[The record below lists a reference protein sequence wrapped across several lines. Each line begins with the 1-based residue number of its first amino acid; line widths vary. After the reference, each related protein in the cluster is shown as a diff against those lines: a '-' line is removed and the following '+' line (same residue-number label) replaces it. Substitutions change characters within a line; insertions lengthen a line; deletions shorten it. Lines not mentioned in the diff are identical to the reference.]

1 MTIVNG
7 SMVKNRKELIIYKAL
22 ELYLLNGYENVSITD
37 LQSALNMG
45 RGTMYYYFKN
55 KDEIYIEI
63 VNRFFLR
70 PKQEMLRMKD
80 DIRVPEMIDAL
91 LRYFRFL
98 EENLMELEQRNINTS
113 NVIMLLYSAYHRF
126 PELYRRAHKL
136 YATEQSMWLRALRN
150 SMIAGEV
157 RRDLPLEETAALFTQ
172 VKDGYDAGRSGMQMD
187 FNMVRRQYQLLYS
200 LISAQQK

>member
-1 MTIVNG
+1 
-7 SMVKNRKELIIYKAL
+7 MVKDRKEHIIYKAL

-70 PKQEMLRMKD
+70 PKQEMLRLKD
-80 DIRVPEMIDAL
+80 DIRVPEMIEAL

-98 EENLMELEQRNINTS
+98 EDNLMELEQRNINTS
-113 NVIMLLYSAYHRF
+113 NVIMLLYTAYHRF
-126 PELYRRAHKL
+126 PDLYRRAHRL
-136 YATEQSMWLRALRN
+136 YATEQSMWQRALRN
-150 SMIAGEV
+150 SMVAGEV

-187 FNMVRRQYQLLYS
+187 FDMVRKQYELLYS
-200 LISAQQK
+200 LIQTPKATI

>member
-1 MTIVNG
+1 
-7 SMVKNRKELIIYKAL
+7 MVKDRKEHIIYKAL

-70 PKQEMLRMKD
+70 PKQEMLRLKD
-80 DIRVPEMIDAL
+80 DIRVPEMIEAL

-113 NVIMLLYSAYHRF
+113 NVIMLLYTAYHRF
-126 PELYRRAHKL
+126 PDLYRRAHRL
-136 YATEQSMWLRALRN
+136 YATEQSMWQRALRN
-150 SMIAGEV
+150 SMVAGEV

-187 FNMVRRQYQLLYS
+187 FDMVRKQYELLYS
-200 LISAQQK
+200 LIQTPKATI

>member
-1 MTIVNG
+1 
-7 SMVKNRKELIIYKAL
+7 MVKDRKEHIIYKAL

-70 PKQEMLRMKD
+70 PKQEMLRLKD
-80 DIRVPEMIDAL
+80 DIRVPEMIEAL

-113 NVIMLLYSAYHRF
+113 NVIMLLYTAYHRF
-126 PELYRRAHKL
+126 PDLYRRAHRL
-136 YATEQSMWLRALRN
+136 YATEQSMWQRALRN
-150 SMIAGEV
+150 SMVADEV

-187 FNMVRRQYQLLYS
+187 FDMVRKQYELLYS
-200 LISAQQK
+200 LIQTPKATI

>member
-1 MTIVNG
+1 
-7 SMVKNRKELIIYKAL
+7 MVKDRKELIIYKAL

-37 LQSALNMG
+37 LQSALDMG

-70 PKQEMLRMKD
+70 PKQEMLRLND
-80 DIRVPEMIDAL
+80 DVRVPDMIEAL
-91 LRYFRFL
+91 LRYFQFL
-98 EENLMELEQRNINTS
+98 EQNLMELEQRNINTT

-126 PELYRRAHKL
+126 PDLYRRAHRL
-136 YATEQSMWLRALRN
+136 YAGEQSMWLRALRN
-150 SMIAGEV
+150 SMIDGDI

-172 VKDGYDAGRSGMQMD
+172 VKDGYDAGRSGLQMD
-187 FNMVRRQYQLLYS
+187 FNMVRKQYQLLYS
-200 LISAQQK
+200 LIRAPKADK

>member
-1 MTIVNG
+1 
-7 SMVKNRKELIIYKAL
+7 MVKDRKEHIIYKAL

-70 PKQEMLRMKD
+70 PKQEMLRLKD
-80 DIRVPEMIDAL
+80 DIRVPEMIEAL

-113 NVIMLLYSAYHRF
+113 NVIMLLYTAYHRF
-126 PELYRRAHKL
+126 PDLYRRAHRL
-136 YATEQSMWLRALRN
+136 YATEQSMWQRALRN
-150 SMIAGEV
+150 SMVDDEV

-187 FNMVRRQYQLLYS
+187 FDMVRKQYELLYS
-200 LISAQQK
+200 LIQTPKATI

>member
-200 LISAQQK
+200 LISTQQK